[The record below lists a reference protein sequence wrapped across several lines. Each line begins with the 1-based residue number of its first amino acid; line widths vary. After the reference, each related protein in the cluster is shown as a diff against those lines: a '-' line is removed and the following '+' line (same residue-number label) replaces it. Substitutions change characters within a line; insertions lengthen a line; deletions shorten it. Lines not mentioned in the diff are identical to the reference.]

1 MHVWKLKYQTIV
13 PLLKRSNIK
22 NVKAYL
28 NTNDPCILCLQDKLE
43 ILSYTNTTEFINK
56 RSEFINKRS
65 EIIFKSRYLKIC
77 LIKNTLLE
85 KAKYKSEDK

>member
-43 ILSYTNTTEFINK
+43 ILSYTNTTEFM
-56 RSEFINKRS
+56 NKRS
-65 EIIFKSRYLKIC
+65 EIIFKSRYLKKC